1 MSNLHKDW
9 IRAAVAAG
17 LARIEN
23 AKVSVKGVPNKGD
36 NTEIA
41 FEKVVFIIET
51 AEQAANLMKLGDSVR
66 GTTKNDDGVEVLRE
80 HPIAELLSYAYGLN
94 CRAKV
99 RADFERQFEDPDKA
113 LKKIAALLVK
123 SGQFKNETKALAAA
137 RLMQEDTDDETEP
150 DENTEGE
157 ASA

>member
-9 IRAAVAAG
+9 IRSAVSEG

-23 AKVSVKGVPNKGD
+23 ATVTVKGVPNKGD
-36 NTEIA
+36 IKEIS
-41 FEKVVFIIET
+41 FEKVVFTIENETT
-51 AEQAANLMKLGDSVR
+51 ASALMALGAKAR
-66 GTTKNDDGVEVLRE
+66 GTTKNDEGVEVPKE
-80 HPIAELLSYAYGLN
+80 HPVAELLTYAYGLN

-123 SGQFKNETKALAAA
+123 SGQFKDEAKALAAA
-137 RLMQEDTDDETEP
+137 RIMREDTDDEDVDEP
-150 DENTEGE
+150 
-157 ASA
+157 